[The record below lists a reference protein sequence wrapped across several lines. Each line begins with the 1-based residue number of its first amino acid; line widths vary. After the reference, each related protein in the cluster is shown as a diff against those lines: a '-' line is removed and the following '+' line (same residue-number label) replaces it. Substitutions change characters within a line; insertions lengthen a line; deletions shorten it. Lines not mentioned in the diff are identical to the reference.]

1 MAQKFRSIFTADVSQ
16 YQTQMQAMRRSTAAV
31 AGEIRGSFAALAGLG
46 LAGYGAKELVGEV
59 VRLGAAM
66 QQTRIAFE
74 VMMGSAAAAD
84 KVLGELTHFADVTPF
99 DNAEVIQSGRLLLN
113 AGISVEQ
120 LSAKLTELGDIAAG
134 SQTPI
139 EEMAAIYAKAATKG
153 RVQAM
158 ELNQLAAKGVPILQ
172 ALAKTLGRS
181 TEEVL
186 QLSAQGRISFALLD
200 EALSEMAAKGG
211 RYFGL
216 MERQSDSLA
225 GRWSVLEATLRNTGM
240 AIGEE
245 ALPAMAAA
253 VGEFQAALDEMAASG
268 ELAEVVSEAARS
280 LASLAQTV
288 KTMALW
294 LIEHQKQV
302 KAIAKGALWV
312 GLAVKTR
319 AVLVALAGGLQGLA
333 AAQAAHAVAAGAS
346 AAAETAVA
354 GAATAAEAA
363 VTGAAAAETAAGAAA
378 AEATPAVAGFAA
390 AMSAAATAA
399 LGLAAVLA
407 TAFIGFKLG
416 EVLGE
421 LMQLDNV
428 LAKIILKLRGL
439 SDAEIDGGGSDKIAP
454 SVAGVD
460 LADAEKQREEALA
473 KLQKLREMKLPQESE
488 EELQVGSPELQSQL
502 AELEGRL
509 EAASRA
515 AGMSL
520 EELGRTDAEMRE
532 LLRQREALEAR
543 LAKRS
548 SSAEQE
554 RLGEEIAGI
563 DQRVAAYH
571 DAAQREIGALELTE
585 LEMREAWNKLQK
597 LRGEQKA
604 AGSRAV
610 KRAYQPDIEQAS
622 KEYEELRK
630 KLIAQR
636 GTKEAYDKAQDAAE
650 SARTARALEAG
661 EKVSAAEKFR
671 AEERA
676 RLEQEVSDGL
686 AKLTKSETEQKKA
699 EWAKQVAA
707 YREAYAKAGIKD
719 PEQLGQLDR
728 LEEAG
733 YAKIDEER
741 RKSRQAL
748 HDHLARLTLDET
760 ERQKRELRK
769 QIEEYRKA
777 GATLRELASL
787 RSAALAKIE
796 EDRQK
801 RVLTAQRRFEA
812 ARQRVAE
819 ERGQTR
825 LDAMMQALDRQAARL
840 QAQLERFRFDPG
852 QDWRRLEGDA
862 GARRKRRRET
872 ILDEGIDDKMG
883 RLERGERVRFSSAE
897 KARIAQREKL
907 EKRLR
912 DNEKK
917 GQRGQDK
924 VEEDQRKARRRELR
938 RELAEAG
945 RELAKEGGARQ
956 GARRTLAEAVRP
968 QRVQGGG
975 KALGQAA
982 AAAEAGRDYSSQL
995 AQMAQLLKA
1004 MSGRV
1009 FVVKGA

>member
-225 GRWSVLEATLRNTGM
+225 GRWSVLEATLRNAGM

-253 VGEFQAALDEMAASG
+253 VGEFQAALDQMAESG
-268 ELAEVVSEAARS
+268 ELAAVVSEAARS
-280 LASLAQTV
+280 LAGLAQTV

-319 AVLVALAGGLQGLA
+319 AVLVALAGGLRGLA

-354 GAATAAEAA
+354 GAATAAGAA

-378 AEATPAVAGFAA
+378 AAATPAVAGFAA

-399 LGLAAVLA
+399 LGLAGVLA

-421 LMQLDNV
+421 LMQLDEV
-428 LAKIILKLRGL
+428 LAKIILKMRGL
-439 SDAEIDGGGSDKIAP
+439 SDAEIDGGGDKIAP

-460 LADAEKQREEALA
+460 LAGAEKQREEALA
-473 KLQKLREMKLPQESE
+473 KLQKLREMKLPQESA

-520 EELGRTDAEMRE
+520 EEMGRTDAEMRE
-532 LLRQREALEAR
+532 LLQQREALEAR
-543 LAKRS
+543 LAGRS

-563 DQRVAAYH
+563 DRRVAAYH

-622 KEYEELRK
+622 AEYEELRK

-650 SARTARALEAG
+650 LARTARALEAG

-733 YAKIDEER
+733 YAKIDDER

-760 ERQKRELRK
+760 ERQKRELQK

-777 GATLRELASL
+777 GATLKELASL

-840 QAQLERFRFDPG
+840 QAQLERFRFEPG
-852 QDWRRLEGDA
+852 RDWRKLEGDA

-883 RLERGERVRFSSAE
+883 RLDRGERVRFSSAE

-912 DNEKK
+912 DNEKR
-917 GQRGQDK
+917 GQQGQDK